1 MPFGSQT
8 IIFLMIIAGAL
19 LMQWN
24 IIRYA
29 IFLNGMNDVISAG
42 DKKSMA
48 LRAAGL
54 ALLIFF
60 LLGYLFTAIFGKPDF
75 VMGGILFGGSVFVW
89 IVLNIMFNLTDVVK
103 NRTLEISEMLIGVIE
118 ARDPN
123 LSGHSLYVR
132 NLTKLIYKRL
142 PLSLKS
148 KINPVSIEYAALMH
162 DVGKLA
168 VPEAILNKP
177 SRLDDDE
184 WKIMKTHPIAGV
196 QMLKPIKSFEPIIP
210 WIQYHHERI
219 DGKGYYGLKGKEIP
233 LESRI
238 ICVAD
243 SYSAITMKRAYK
255 DTKTYE
261 EGVAILKDCAGSQF
275 DTQIVDIFVSIPKK
289 EVVACIPQS
298 VEAL

>member
-1 MPFGSQT
+1 
-8 IIFLMIIAGAL
+8 MIIAGAL

-29 IFLNGMNDVISAG
+29 IFLSGMNDVISAG
-42 DKKSMA
+42 DKKSTA

-54 ALLIFF
+54 VLLIFF
-60 LLGYLFTAIFGKPDF
+60 LLGYLFTAIFGSPDF
-75 VMGGILFGGSVFVW
+75 MMGGILFGGSIFVW

-103 NRTLEISEMLIGVIE
+103 NRTLEISEMLVGVIE

-123 LSGHSLYVR
+123 LSGHSIYVR
-132 NLTKLIYKRL
+132 NLTMLIYRHL
-142 PLSLKS
+142 PLSLKN

-168 VPEAILNKP
+168 VPESILNKP
-177 SRLDDDE
+177 ARLDDDE
-184 WKIMKTHPIAGV
+184 WKVMKTHPEAGV
-196 QMLKPIKSFEPIIP
+196 KMLSPISSFETIVP
-210 WIQYHHERI
+210 WVKYHHERI

-233 LESRI
+233 VEARL

-255 DTKTYE
+255 EAKSYD
-261 EGVAILKDCAGSQF
+261 EGVAILKECAGSQF
-275 DTQIVDIFVSIPKK
+275 DTQLVDIFVSIPR
-289 EVVACIPQS
+289 EE
-298 VEAL
+298 VEACLPKDLNN